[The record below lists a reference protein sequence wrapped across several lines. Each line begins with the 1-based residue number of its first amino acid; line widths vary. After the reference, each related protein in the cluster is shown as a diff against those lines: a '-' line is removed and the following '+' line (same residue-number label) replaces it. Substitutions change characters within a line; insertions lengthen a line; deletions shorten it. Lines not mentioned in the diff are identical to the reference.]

1 MAEFLEFEIE
11 DLAAGGAR
19 VLEEAVFLVRD
30 RVHVG
35 KDGTEGTLTAVGF
48 GVLGTREP
56 AEEVRGTVVERVG
69 DEMMTNADVRA
80 PFLTFPLKGQGCV
93 FKRGSRA
100 IESERHKTQHKKFKY
115 GLPLILLMQIAAA
128 VGIWLENCK

>member
-1 MAEFLEFEIE
+1 MEFEIE
-11 DLAAGGAR
+11 DLAAGGAG

-56 AEEVRGTVVERVG
+56 TEEVGRTVVERVR
-69 DEMMTNADVRA
+69 DEVMADTDVRA
-80 PFLTFPLKGQGCV
+80 PFQTFPLKGQGCV
-93 FKRGSRA
+93 FKCGSLA
-100 IESERHKTQHKKFKY
+100 IESQCHEYVAGNMRQTSRHAW
-115 GLPLILLMQIAAA
+115 I
-128 VGIWLENCK
+128 

>member
-1 MAEFLEFEIE
+1 MTEFLEFEIE
-11 DLAAGGAR
+11 DLAAGGAG

-69 DEMMTNADVRA
+69 DEMMTDARFA
-80 PFLTFPLKGQGCV
+80 GCRV
-93 FKRGSRA
+93 HRTVT
-100 IESERHKTQHKKFKY
+100 IESQCHEDV
-115 GLPLILLMQIAAA
+115 AALA
-128 VGIWLENCK
+128 TCTSFNRIQLARFA

>member
-1 MAEFLEFEIE
+1 MVKLLAEFLEFNIE

-56 AEEVRGTVVERVG
+56 AEEVGRFVIQRVG
-69 DEMMTNADVRA
+69 NEVMADTDVRA
-80 PFLTFPLKGQGCV
+80 PFQTFPLKGQGCV
-93 FKRGSRA
+93 FKCRTRTV
-100 IESERHKTQHKKFKY
+100 ESERHEDV
-115 GLPLILLMQIAAA
+115 A
-128 VGIWLENCK
+128 VFTAGCLS

>member
-1 MAEFLEFEIE
+1 MEFEIE

-19 VLEEAVFLVRD
+19 VLEEAVFLVGN

-56 AEEVRGTVVERVG
+56 AEEVRGTVVEFVG
-69 DEMMTNADVRA
+69 NEMMTNV
-80 PFLTFPLKGQGCV
+80 
-93 FKRGSRA
+93 RGSLFYHSYFRLVRTFA
-100 IESERHKTQHKKFKY
+100 VESQCHEDVASVSAFSKAWIRTTSR
-115 GLPLILLMQIAAA
+115 MSIA
-128 VGIWLENCK
+128 